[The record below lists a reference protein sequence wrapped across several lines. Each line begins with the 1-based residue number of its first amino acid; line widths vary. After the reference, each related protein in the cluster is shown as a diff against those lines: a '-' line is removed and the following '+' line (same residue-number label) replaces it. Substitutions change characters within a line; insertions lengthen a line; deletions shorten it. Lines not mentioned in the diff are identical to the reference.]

1 MLRYYNNIVN
11 HNYIR
16 IYTFGEDSLSMPMM
30 YLCKL
35 SKTDSHYEKGDLII
49 GKIGCKYFDCKLWF
63 DLGKNVRITT
73 VSLKIKLGMF

>member
-1 MLRYYNNIVN
+1 
-11 HNYIR
+11 
-16 IYTFGEDSLSMPMM
+16 M

-49 GKIGCKYFDCKLWF
+49 DKIGCKYFDCKLWF